1 MSDHLRLKVAKVFRP
16 LWMSDTR
23 YLGAKG
29 GRGSGKS
36 HDRATNL
43 LIRMIDEPDT
53 DVACIREIQGTLAE
67 SVHKLLADKIHGL
80 GMGAEF
86 QVLENEIRRI
96 GGRGKIIF
104 KGMKDQNADSIKS
117 MEGVD
122 IAWWEEAQTASSR
135 SLQLLRPTI
144 RKPGSQVWF
153 TWNPRFKSDPVDVF
167 FNHTLADEEK
177 TLVTANWYDNPWFTD
192 ELEAER
198 QIDLRGD
205 RDTYEHVWEGAYQAA
220 SDMQFIQDREVRA
233 AMEREVYTDLSD
245 VLIMGVDVARYG
257 DDSTRIVFRRGMDAS
272 SMPSI
277 EMNKADTM
285 TVAGKVKELSDRH
298 GVDAVFI
305 DETGVGA
312 GVVDRCLQLQMD
324 NVIGVNYSSKADR
337 DVPGLEKCA
346 NKRAE
351 MWALMRMAI
360 RQGLQLPKSERLQAD
375 LTGPLY
381 KFDVHNAILLEKK
394 EDMKKR
400 GLRSPDEADALGLTF
415 AYPVTARRVMAQ
427 FERDRRNAEPYN
439 PWG

>member
-1 MSDHLRLKVAKVFRP
+1 MTELRLKVAKVFRP
-16 LWMSDTR
+16 LWMSDKR

-36 HDRATNL
+36 HDRGTNV

-53 DVACIREIQGTLAE
+53 DVACIREVQGTLAE
-67 SVHKLLADKIHGL
+67 SVHKLLATKIHSL

-86 QVLENEIRRI
+86 QILENEIRRN
-96 GGRGKIIF
+96 GGRGKAIF
-104 KGMKDQNADSIKS
+104 RGMKDQNADSIKS
-117 MEGVD
+117 LEGID
-122 IAWWEEAQTASSR
+122 IAWWEEAQTASKR
-135 SLQLLRPTI
+135 SLELLRPTI
-144 RKPGSQVWF
+144 RKPGSQIWF

-167 FNHTLADEEK
+167 FNHTLSDEEK
-177 TLVTANWYDNPWFTD
+177 TLVTANWNHNPWFTK
-192 ELEAER
+192 ELEDER
-198 QIDLRGD
+198 QIDLRGE

-233 AMEREVYTDLSD
+233 AMAREAYTDLSD

-257 DDSTRIVFRRGMDAS
+257 DDSTRIVFRRGMDAA

-277 EMNKADTM
+277 ELRKLDTM
-285 TVAGKVKELSDRH
+285 TVAGRVKELSDQH
-298 GVDAVFI
+298 NVDAVFI

-324 NVIGVNYSSKADR
+324 NVIGVNYANSADR
-337 DVPGLEKCA
+337 SVPGLEKCA

-360 RQGLQLPKSERLQAD
+360 RQGLQLRQCERLQAD

-381 KFDVHNAILLEKK
+381 KFNVDNAILLEKK

-415 AYPVTARRVMAQ
+415 AYPVTARRVMEAHKRQ
-427 FERDRRNAEPYN
+427 QARAETYN